1 MQHIIAIIA
10 LFFITVSWSQNDTS
24 KNTFLEKTSYKTCK
38 KLPKLT
44 FLWETDTVLTTI
56 ESVLYDKKRQIIY
69 ASNINGHWLKKNG
82 KGFISKIDLKGT
94 IISEKWIIGL
104 EGTTGM
110 AMLNDELYVA
120 DFETI
125 VEIDVDKGNILKRHK
140 IEGAERINDL
150 TVTND
155 GTIYASDTPKEKLF
169 TFKNGKSAL
178 VLDSLGYPNG
188 LLAKKDFLL
197 IGLAKK
203 EALFKMDYQT
213 KALTKIT
220 DGIKYPDGIIEIC
233 DGNYIVSS
241 WDGVIYY
248 VTSNGDK
255 TTLLDTTSEKINA
268 ADIDYIPEHNMLLVP
283 AMSSNKLMAYRLE
296 NLK

>member
-10 LFFITVSWSQNDTS
+10 LFFITVGWSQHNNY
-24 KNTFLEKTSYKTCK
+24 KNTIPKKTTHKTCK

-44 FLWETDTVLTTI
+44 FLWETDTLLTTI
-56 ESVLYDKKRQIIY
+56 ESVLYDKKRHLIY

-82 KGFISKIDLKGT
+82 KGFISKIDLKGH
-94 IISEKWIIGL
+94 IITEKWITGL

-110 AMLNDELYVA
+110 TMLNDKLYVA

-140 IEGAERINDL
+140 VEGAERINDL

-169 TFKNGKSAL
+169 TFKNGESTL

-188 LLAKKDFLL
+188 LLAKKEFLL

-203 EALFKMDYQT
+203 EALFKMDYKT
-213 KALTKIT
+213 KILTKIT
-220 DGIKYPDGIIEIC
+220 EGIKYPDGIVEIC
-233 DGNYIVSS
+233 EGNYIVSS
-241 WDGVIYY
+241 WDGVIYH
-248 VTSNGDK
+248 VTSNGEK
-255 TTLLDTTSEKINA
+255 TILLDTISENINA
-268 ADIDYIPEHNMLLVP
+268 ADMDYIPEHNMLLVP